1 MLLRGLAMN
10 AKACI
15 MRDMQTN
22 LLNEIEYFMSETGMS
37 EATFCRMVD
46 NGRLFERLRTV
57 GKRGRPGRVWPET
70 EAEIRA
76 FMIAFRMRQKGV
88 A

>member
-1 MLLRGLAMN
+1 MPP
-10 AKACI
+10 
-15 MRDMQTN
+15 MRTN
-22 LLNEIEYFMSETGMS
+22 LLSDIEQFLAETGMS

-46 NGRLFERLRTV
+46 NGRLFERLRSV

-76 FMIAFRMRQKGV
+76 FMIAFRMRQKEV

>member
-1 MLLRGLAMN
+1 
-10 AKACI
+10 
-15 MRDMQTN
+15 MRTN
-22 LLNEIEYFMSETGMS
+22 LLSDIEAFLAETSMS

-46 NGRLFERLRTV
+46 NGRLFERLRAV

-76 FMIAFRMRQKGV
+76 FMIAYKMRQREV